1 MEHNDSGLP
10 RILIIDDMVI
20 NQMLLSSQLQALKI
34 ESDVASSGEQG
45 LALYRSNHYD
55 LVLLDQHMPDMDGID
70 TLAGLKAIF
79 TEQGRAVPVICET
92 ADDSSDV
99 AEKLKE
105 AGFAEILIKPIDFGE
120 LYDMMVR
127 QLGDSFSAAQ
137 PADEATEE
145 ELERALAGLPDWLHE
160 IKGLDIR
167 YGLQRCGGNPSDYM
181 DALAIFVASI
191 DDKTRSVQHYLEA
204 DNEQLHILRL
214 HSLKSSS
221 RLIGAVTLAEQAAAL
236 ETAGKVGNTSAL
248 KSGTETLIA
257 HYRELEDQ
265 LRPHLSSAHGSSAI
279 LPPVSEETLH
289 DIYTA
294 LDASIKSHDMDNID
308 TLLGSL
314 GEYALDSEDA
324 VRLERMRI
332 ARRKKDDASFAAI
345 LSEIL

>member
-1 MEHNDSGLP
+1 
-10 RILIIDDMVI
+10 
-20 NQMLLSSQLQALKI
+20 
-34 ESDVASSGEQG
+34 
-45 LALYRSNHYD
+45 
-55 LVLLDQHMPDMDGID
+55 
-70 TLAGLKAIF
+70 
-79 TEQGRAVPVICET
+79 
-92 ADDSSDV
+92 
-99 AEKLKE
+99 
-105 AGFAEILIKPIDFGE
+105 
-120 LYDMMVR
+120 
-127 QLGDSFSAAQ
+127 
-137 PADEATEE
+137 
-145 ELERALAGLPDWLHE
+145 
-160 IKGLDIR
+160 
-167 YGLQRCGGNPSDYM
+167 M